1 MLSSCFYLTYDS
13 NAFWNIVNLC
23 RVIYDPDFDDN
34 ASKTLA
40 SLELTDGKF
49 LEVID
54 DDDRKIVVYLKH
66 V

>member
-1 MLSSCFYLTYDS
+1 MNLTFHS
-13 NAFWNIVNLC
+13 LFLNCNH

>member
-1 MLSSCFYLTYDS
+1 MLLTLS
-13 NAFWNIVNLC
+13 ETSLNLD

-34 ASKTLA
+34 AAKTLA